1 MLALPEL
8 QTDRLLLRVPGP
20 ADAAALTTFVSQ
32 NRAFLRS
39 SEPERPDA
47 YFTKPYWAAE
57 LSALPSRVLAEELVP
72 FILTRRAGNDIGI
85 IGRCTF
91 SGIARGPF
99 QAAFLGYGLAEQHVG
114 HGFMFEALQA
124 TLTYAFQSLHLHRV
138 MANYVPTNERSARLL
153 SRLGFEREGYARA
166 YLRLD
171 GRWQDHVLTA
181 ITNDRWTPA

>member
-1 MLALPEL
+1 MLTLPEL

-20 ADAAALTTFVSQ
+20 ADAAALTAFVSQ

-39 SEPERPDA
+39 SEPERPNA

-72 FILTRRAGNDIGI
+72 FILTLRAGNDIGI

-99 QAAFLGYGLAEQHVG
+99 QAAFLGYGLAEQHV
-114 HGFMFEALQA
+114 
-124 TLTYAFQSLHLHRV
+124 V
-138 MANYVPTNERSARLL
+138 SAP
-153 SRLGFEREGYARA
+153 
-166 YLRLD
+166 
-171 GRWQDHVLTA
+171 V
-181 ITNDRWTPA
+181 

>member
-1 MLALPEL
+1 MLTLPVL
-8 QTDRLLLRVPGP
+8 HTDRLVLRVPGP
-20 ADAAALTTFVSQ
+20 DDAAALTAFVVQ
-32 NRAFLRS
+32 NRHHLRS
-39 SEPERPDA
+39 SEPERPSD
-47 YFTKPYWAAE
+47 YFTEPYWAAE
-57 LSALPSRVLAEELVP
+57 LSTLASRVLAEEVVP
-72 FILTRRAGNDIGI
+72 FILVPRAGTDAGI

-99 QAAFLGYGLAEQHVG
+99 QAAFLGYGLASQHVG
-114 HGFMFEALQA
+114 QGFMFEALQA
-124 TLTYAFQSLHLHRV
+124 AITYAFQPLKLHRI

-181 ITNDRWTPA
+181 LTNDHWTPA